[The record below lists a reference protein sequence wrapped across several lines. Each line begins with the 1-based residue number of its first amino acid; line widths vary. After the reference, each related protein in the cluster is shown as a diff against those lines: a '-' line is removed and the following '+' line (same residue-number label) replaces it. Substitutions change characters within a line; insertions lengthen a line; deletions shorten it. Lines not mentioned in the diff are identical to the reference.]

1 MMKCI
6 QCGEDIEHLVHFCP
20 WCGFF
25 IGDQKSI
32 PFEDVNLTFLRADL
46 SGFTKMS
53 ETMIAEDVMAFLN
66 EVFGF
71 FSKIIER
78 NKGTT
83 YQIIGDEIVS
93 IFGLPKGST
102 FAPHMAIFAAEE
114 MFHKLFECNKKEYLK
129 NPIGLKI
136 GIETE
141 HASLFNVRHN
151 VQDNLQNA
159 IIITLGFKKSQI
171 LQKNAENNTI
181 LVGES
186 LYQATKAFFDYREVG
201 EFLEH
206 DLSVRAFEYKL
217 KLNP

>member
-1 MMKCI
+1 MKCSR
-6 QCGEDIEHLVHFCP
+6 CGEEIERLVHFCP
-20 WCGFF
+20 WCGMFC
-25 IGDQKSI
+25 GDQKSI
-32 PFEDVNLTFLRADL
+32 PFEDMNLTFLRADL
-46 SGFTKMS
+46 SGFTEMS

-78 NKGTT
+78 NKGTI

-114 MFHKLFECNKKEYLK
+114 MFHRLFECNKKEYLK

-136 GIETE
+136 GVETE
-141 HASLFNVRHN
+141 YASIFNVGESVQSSLHN
-151 VQDNLQNA
+151 A
-159 IIITLGFKKSQI
+159 MIITLGFKKSQI

-181 LVGES
+181 LVGEC
-186 LYQATKAFFDYREVG
+186 LYQATKAFFEYREVG

-206 DLSVRAFEYKL
+206 DLSVKAYEYKL
-217 KLNP
+217 KLKT

>member
-1 MMKCI
+1 MKCSR
-6 QCGEDIEHLVHFCP
+6 CGEEIERLVHFCP
-20 WCGFF
+20 WCGMFC
-25 IGDQKSI
+25 GDQKSI
-32 PFEDVNLTFLRADL
+32 PFENVNLTFLRADL
-46 SGFTKMS
+46 SGFTEMS

-66 EVFGF
+66 EVFSY

-78 NKGTT
+78 NKGAI
-83 YQIIGDEIVS
+83 YQIVGDEIVS

-114 MFHKLFECNKKEYLK
+114 MFHKLSECNKKEYLK

-141 HASLFNVRHN
+141 YASIFNVRDSVQSSLHN
-151 VQDNLQNA
+151 AL
-159 IIITLGFKKSQI
+159 IITLGFKKSQI

-181 LVGES
+181 LVGEC
-186 LYQATKAFFDYREVG
+186 LYRTTKAFFEYREVG

-206 DLSVRAFEYKL
+206 DLSVKAYEYKL
-217 KLNP
+217 KLNT